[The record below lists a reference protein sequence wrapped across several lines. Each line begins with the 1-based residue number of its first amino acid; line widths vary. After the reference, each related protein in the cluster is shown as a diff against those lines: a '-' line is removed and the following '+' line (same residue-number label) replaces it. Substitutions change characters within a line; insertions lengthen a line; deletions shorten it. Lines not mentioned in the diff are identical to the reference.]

1 MMMSSQMAD
10 AIRRVFSGDS
20 EMAGILRGLDWN
32 RTPLGPP
39 DTWPLTL
46 CNTVGIVLA
55 SPTPMCVIWG
65 NEAAL
70 IYNDAWAKLLDLK
83 DHASVLARSGR
94 DVWKSL
100 WDQINGAIDQVKA
113 AQETT
118 LLEDVAYGDQHLSLS
133 LVPAWGERDRIDGIL
148 VAADATD
155 LPIEA
160 RAKDD
165 FLSLFG
171 HELRNPLSALST
183 TLQVLRRQAPSAEV
197 ALMDRSLAHLT
208 RLVDD
213 LLDLSHLKRGK
224 LELRTTT
231 LELAHVIDLS
241 LEKLARPLEE
251 RRTQIF
257 VRAPRVGLGIE
268 CDPERMAQA
277 IANVVQNASQ
287 YSEPGSKV
295 VIEAQNL
302 DGRIRMQIKDEGA
315 GIEASRL
322 ANLYV
327 PFRETQGRAEHAGLG
342 LGLAIARHL
351 VELQGG
357 DIRVDSAGIGK
368 GTIVTIELPHQPAP
382 AVEVTA
388 PATKK
393 ARKRVLLVEDN
404 HDAATALQKALEML
418 GYQVAL
424 AHNGPVALTVA
435 KAFQPDV
442 ALLDI
447 NLPVLDGWEL
457 SKRLRELRV
466 PAREL
471 HFVAVTA
478 RDQEQDRQK
487 SAEAGFVEH
496 LVKPIDLGKLERV
509 VENLPDPS
517 PGR

>member
-1 MMMSSQMAD
+1 MLMSSQMAD
-10 AIRRVFSGDS
+10 AIRRAFSGDS
-20 EMAGILRGLDWN
+20 EMASVLRGLDWN
-32 RTPLGPP
+32 STPLGSP
-39 DTWPLTL
+39 DAWPVTL
-46 CNTVGIVLA
+46 RNIVGISLA
-55 SPTPMCVIWG
+55 SPTPMCLIWG
-65 NEAAL
+65 GDAAL
-70 IYNDAWAKLLDLK
+70 LYNDAWAKLLGLT
-83 DHASVLARSGR
+83 DHASVVARSGR

-100 WDQINGAIDQVKA
+100 WEQISSTLEHVKSE
-113 AQETT
+113 QQTKV
-118 LLEDVAYGDQHLSLS
+118 LEDVSYGDQHVSLA
-133 LVPAWGERDRIDGIL
+133 LVPVWGEGDRVDGIL
-148 VAADATD
+148 VEAHEADA
-155 LPIEA
+155 PIES

-171 HELRNPLSALST
+171 HELRNPLSVLST
-183 TLQVLRRQAPSAEV
+183 TLQVMRRQTPSAEL

-208 RLVDD
+208 RLLDD
-213 LLDLSHLKRGK
+213 LLDLSHLKRGR
-224 LELRTTT
+224 LELRTTKT
-231 LELAHVIDLS
+231 ELAYVIDLA
-241 LEKLARPLEE
+241 LERVARTLEE

-295 VIEAQNL
+295 VIEAQNIA
-302 DGRIRMQIKDEGA
+302 GRIGMQVRDEGA
-315 GIEASRL
+315 GIDPGRL

-327 PFRETQGRAEHAGLG
+327 PFRETKRPDNAGLG
-342 LGLAIARHL
+342 LGLAIARHII
-351 VELQGG
+351 ELQGG
-357 DIRVDSAGIGK
+357 EIRVESAGVGR
-368 GTIVTIELPHQPAP
+368 GTSVTIELPHQRTP

-388 PATKK
+388 AATKK

-404 HDAATALQKALEML
+404 HDAAIALQHALELL

-447 NLPVLDGWEL
+447 NLPVMDGWEL

-466 PAREL
+466 PSREL

-487 SAEAGFVEH
+487 SAEAGFVDH

-517 PGR
+517 PAP